1 MEQDRK
7 PVPCFLPRSPFEDPN
22 FGHDFLGFFSNL
34 RCASSKYK
42 RARIGLKLLPCGRP
56 PTCSKT
62 LSPTENLQSWASH
75 ASAFRTSANST
86 LRNLVLSKNYFLW
99 ILSAPLC
106 SLHSSTA
113 CPICSAFRIA
123 VSAASKERDLLQ
135 AVKKL
140 AASNLALLQHGF
152 GSPHA

>member
-1 MEQDRK
+1 MKQDRK
-7 PVPCFLPRSPFEDPN
+7 PVPCFFPARLWRSRTSAIN
-22 FGHDFLGFFSNL
+22 YWGFFSKL
-34 RCASSKYK
+34 RCASSKYR
-42 RARIGLKLLPCGRP
+42 RARMGLKLLPCGRP

-75 ASAFRTSANST
+75 ASAVRTSENST
-86 LRNLVLSKNYFLW
+86 LRNLILSKNGFLC

-106 SLHSSTA
+106 SLQSSTA
-113 CPICSAFRIA
+113 CPMCSAFRIA
-123 VSAASKERDLLQ
+123 VSAASKQRDLLQ